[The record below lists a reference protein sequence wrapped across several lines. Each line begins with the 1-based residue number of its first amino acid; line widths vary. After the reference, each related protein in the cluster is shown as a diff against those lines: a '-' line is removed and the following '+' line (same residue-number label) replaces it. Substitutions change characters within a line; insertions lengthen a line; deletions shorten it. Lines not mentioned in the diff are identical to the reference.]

1 MKAIIVD
8 EQTNRMSVGEWEDP
22 KVGTNELLIDIKA
35 TAINRA
41 DVLQKYGK
49 YPVPPGV
56 TPIMGLEM
64 SGIVEEVGSSVR
76 GWNKGDRVCALL
88 PGGGYAEKVTIPA
101 DMAIKIPE
109 GFSFEEAAAIPEVF
123 LTAYLN
129 LFDLGQLEKNQT
141 VLIHAGASGVGT
153 AAIQLAREV
162 GATIIVTAGS
172 EEKLSLCKELG
183 AHYTINYKK
192 DNFAEKVSDITEG
205 KGVDLI
211 LDFIGASYFEK
222 NIESLK
228 IEGRL
233 ILIGTLGGSRLEID
247 LMSLMIKRI
256 KVFGSTLRSQT
267 PAQKESLTKKFVEFA
282 MPLLTNKR
290 ISPVIDCVFQ
300 LHEVNEAHEKME
312 RNENKGKIILKIN

>member
-8 EQTNRMSVGEWEDP
+8 ELTNRMSVGEWEDP

-101 DMAIKIPE
+101 DMAIKIPDD
-109 GFSFEEAAAIPEVF
+109 FSFEEAAAIPEVF

-129 LFDLGQLEKNQT
+129 LFELGQLEKNQT

-153 AAIQLAREV
+153 AAIQLAREA
-162 GATIIVTAGS
+162 GATIIMV
-172 EEKLSLCKELG
+172 
-183 AHYTINYKK
+183 
-192 DNFAEKVSDITEG
+192 
-205 KGVDLI
+205 
-211 LDFIGASYFEK
+211 
-222 NIESLK
+222 
-228 IEGRL
+228 
-233 ILIGTLGGSRLEID
+233 
-247 LMSLMIKRI
+247 
-256 KVFGSTLRSQT
+256 
-267 PAQKESLTKKFVEFA
+267 
-282 MPLLTNKR
+282 
-290 ISPVIDCVFQ
+290 
-300 LHEVNEAHEKME
+300 
-312 RNENKGKIILKIN
+312 